1 MRRNQWVATLFAI
14 LLFGCGA
21 VCGALVERYFNAPGV
36 SAKNAEDFR
45 HHYVSEMKSRL
56 RLTADQTNKLEVILD
71 ETKAKYKAVRDQS
84 RPAMLQIKEEQIRRV
99 KSILTA
105 DQVPAYDRLIAERE
119 QRFREQEERERHAE
133 VTNERA
139 HRALAAP

>member
-14 LLFGCGA
+14 LLFGCGG
-21 VCGALVERYFNAPGV
+21 VCGALVERYFNATSV

-45 HHYVSEMKSRL
+45 HHYVSEMKSKL

-71 ETKAKYKAVRDQS
+71 ETKAKYKAVREQS
-84 RPAMLQIKEEQIRRV
+84 RPAMLQIKDEQIRRV
-99 KSILTA
+99 KSILTP

-119 QRFREQEERERHAE
+119 QRFREQEERERHADM
-133 VTNERA
+133 NSERA